1 LVLVEQI
8 TDVDS
13 AFEKAANYQKKNEGP
28 TDELT
33 GGEFDLR
40 GCWLC
45 ARHESYSFAT
55 LYILS
60 ALSAVSGRWS
70 KKILCINE
78 NPLLSYDKRGGNAYV
93 SIDASGTLCSSDE
106 FGHGKNLSLPRMIAW
121 GRIYTRMLYKSKACR
136 VRQALKIVTG
146 YPKQPPFFLPR
157 IQCALG
163 PFVYIHNR
171 LRPRPRRQGWLANP
185 IPRLENYTCR
195 KKLF

>member
-40 GCWLC
+40 GCLLC

-55 LYILS
+55 LYILP

-78 NPLLSYDKRGGNAYV
+78 NPLLSYDKRGEGNAYA
-93 SIDASGTLCSSDE
+93 SID
-106 FGHGKNLSLPRMIAW
+106 RMPA
-121 GRIYTRMLYKSKACR
+121 R
-136 VRQALKIVTG
+136 
-146 YPKQPPFFLPR
+146 
-157 IQCALG
+157 
-163 PFVYIHNR
+163 R
-171 LRPRPRRQGWLANP
+171 LRSFRAVMMPVATRARAAPATAPAG
-185 IPRLENYTCR
+185 
-195 KKLF
+195 LFAAAMNLVMERTFLFRA